1 MLQRPNEI
9 KVSVGYRVNGS
20 WKETQQIS
28 TGRFKASFIERNSAM
43 DLRNLNI
50 RKWPPNGVQK

>member
-1 MLQRPNEI
+1 MTTTITKIYLFLIMLQRPNEI

-28 TGRFKASFIERNSAM
+28 TGRF
-43 DLRNLNI
+43 
-50 RKWPPNGVQK
+50 